1 MSGHAVLWL
10 RADAVFDAGM
20 GALLL
25 MASWDALY
33 EALGLPLAV
42 PAMYP
47 QVAGGLLCGYAYL
60 LWTGATDQ
68 GVRRLAGTTAVVNVA
83 GVVVLGIWLV
93 SGKLGAETLGEVVL
107 WAAVVALAAFA
118 TAEARIARG
127 EIE

>member
-1 MSGHAVLWL
+1 MNSRASLWL

-42 PAMYP
+42 PAMYA

-60 LWTGATDQ
+60 LWTGATAP

-93 SGKLGAETLGEVVL
+93 SGELGAETLGEVVL

-118 TAEARIARG
+118 VTEARIARG
-127 EIE
+127 VIE